1 MAPSREPV
9 PGSVADASFYHSR
22 AESRKIPARLP
33 QDQSRSHNGLPD
45 SGDRKSPCAARYSS
59 DCLYRNFYRA
69 SIACR
74 KTSCSPRSRYGTVH
88 DSSKKKAF
96 PPPAIRAGLIMAA
109 TSAVD
114 MLSPSRNPGRR
125 RLTGMFFR
133 KPLQKKPIL
142 IFLYSSDSMKFE
154 VCCLLFLVITDPH

>member
-74 KTSCSPRSRYGTVH
+74 KTSCSPRSLYGTVH
-88 DSSKKKAF
+88 DSSKK
-96 PPPAIRAGLIMAA
+96 
-109 TSAVD
+109 S
-114 MLSPSRNPGRR
+114 LSPSRNPGRR